1 MRKSILKLAM
11 YICSLFLFG
20 GCFQINNTPVENKN
34 LDPWTGPIT
43 LARRIYLSEIGGSID
58 MLTDV
63 EVINESEQTVINKTL
78 TIAGSSQV
86 PTDMKKARLSVSVPG
101 VVLKNLTNIAEIVVQ
116 RTVLDGSF
124 TLENC
129 NVDSI
134 TLYGGGSH
142 GLKLTGTRVA
152 RLNISFDNVNVELSQ
167 LSSVSFAYVV
177 KNCQFTALDNDTEV
191 STIFVDSET
200 QRVELHGGMTVRKFV
215 SRSEPDAEPLAI
227 TVDSSDAEVEKAGGI
242 LTNGLLRNL
251 EFEVI
256 GEEVEF
262 DTPGTMTKEELS
274 LVEKEAD
281 SVALP
286 PNENEKSDIIDIDNP
301 GPLTLSN
308 STSGIQVKT
317 TVPIDATQV
326 DFYRAENG
334 TSSWKLVCSCVSE
347 CGAGLPSTVS
357 LIDYY
362 IEKGKA
368 YKYYAIYRTKGN
380 GFTLK
385 TSETDTL
392 TALRGLGELKS
403 SKTYTLHYDG
413 SLQFDVEGGGTFPNL
428 HEPELSR
435 TRHFYFKKTGEDT
448 SSSCVEPSKFS
459 CLTLD
464 EDDVPHLQFLTLE
477 HIGLSLE
484 ILSSS
489 VEFSQVKQNVRYS
502 WNSLPAKVTAGRGF
516 KKSRVTFGQD
526 AIPIAITQATK
537 GLILTVNPAC
547 LENTSPLNRIALTFY
562 RKHDSG
568 AIFLCPPDD
577 APEAQLGLLPYT
589 FAEEGLALS
598 ENDRISCAFGTYDAE
613 TDSYDTFAEVLVFE
627 RAKKGGHPPVL
638 DSTFCVNS
646 YNPHSMT
653 ACIPR
658 GTKYWF
664 TRKTVVPDTYAF
676 TVDGDAVSLPCTETL
691 LTVGYRNRDYSRF
704 ADAEFA
710 RISVGQDDAYVS
722 NLFSQLYDERDVE
735 MFPYSTKATARFGN
749 DAFRVE
755 YIPFEKRTVYPSG
768 LPEKFS
774 FKDVYSD
781 KSYVLPSGGTV
792 TFSDVTKESATVTGE
807 ITNKIG
813 KKLSYT
819 GTADFST
826 NIITAVSTEG
836 DKDSWYFAIPS
847 ESKIAVASLLES
859 TVFVRTDQLTPIE
872 GSAWMRKVG
881 NTVWTYSFEK
891 KNVYNYLDD
900 DHVWS
905 SGTWSATDDAVML
918 TPKSAYSLPST
929 FIVLGALLLTDSH

>member
-1 MRKSILKLAM
+1 MRKSILKLAV

-20 GCFQINNTPVENKN
+20 GCIQINNTPVENKN
-34 LDPWTGPIT
+34 PDPWTGPIT

-63 EVINESEQTVINKTL
+63 ESITESEQTTINKTL
-78 TIAGSSQV
+78 TIASSSQV

-116 RTVLDGSF
+116 RTVLDGSL

-129 NVDSI
+129 GVDSI

-142 GLKLTGTRVA
+142 GLKLTGTSVA
-152 RLNISFDNVNVELSQ
+152 RLNISFDKVNIDLSQ
-167 LSSVSFAYVV
+167 SSTVNFAYVV
-177 KNCQFTALDNDTEV
+177 KDCHFTALDNDTEIE
-191 STIFVDSET
+191 TIFVDSET
-200 QRVELHGGMTVRKFV
+200 QRVDLHGGVTVRKFV
-215 SRSEPDAEPLAI
+215 TRSEPDAEPLVI
-227 TVDSSDAEVEKAGGI
+227 TVDSSDAEVEMAGGI
-242 LTNGLLRNL
+242 LTNGLLRKP
-251 EFEVI
+251 EFEPI
-256 GEEVEF
+256 GEDVEF
-262 DTPGTMTKEELS
+262 DTPGAMTKDEIS
-274 LVEKEAD
+274 AVEKEAD
-281 SVALP
+281 SVVLP
-286 PNENEKSDIIDIDNP
+286 PNEDEKSDIIDIDNP
-301 GPLTLSN
+301 GLITLSN
-308 STSGIQVKT
+308 STGGIQIKATVVIDT
-317 TVPIDATQV
+317 TQI

-334 TSSWKLVCSCVSE
+334 TSSWKRVCSCVSE
-347 CGAGLPSTVS
+347 CGAALPSTVS

-362 IEKGKA
+362 LEKGKT

-380 GFTLK
+380 GFVLK

-392 TALRGLGELKS
+392 TALRGIGELKS
-403 SKTYTLHYDG
+403 SKAYTLHYDG
-413 SLQFDVEGGGTFPNL
+413 SLQFDVDGGGTFPTL
-428 HEPELSR
+428 HEADLTC
-435 TRHFYFKKTGEDT
+435 TRRFYFKKTGEDA
-448 SSSCVEPSKFS
+448 SAACVEPAKFS

-464 EDDVPHLQFLTLE
+464 EDDVPHLQFLSPE
-477 HIGLSLE
+477 HIEASLE

-489 VEFSQVKQNVRYS
+489 VEFSRVKQNVRYS

-516 KKSRVTFGQD
+516 KKNRVMFGQA
-526 AIPIAITQATK
+526 AIPVTIAQASK
-537 GLILTVNPAC
+537 GLVVTVNPTC
-547 LENTSPLNRIALTFY
+547 LENIDPLNRIALTFY

-568 AIFLCPPDD
+568 TIFLYPPKD
-577 APEAQLGLLPYT
+577 APENELGSHPYT
-589 FAEEGLALS
+589 FAEEGLVLS
-598 ENDRISCAFGTYDAE
+598 ENNRISCEFSTYNAE
-613 TDSYDTFAEVLVFE
+613 SSSYAAFAEVLVFE
-627 RAKKGGHPPVL
+627 RAKKGGHAPVL
-638 DSTFCVNS
+638 DTTFCVNS

-664 TRKTVVPDTYAF
+664 TRKTVFPDAF
-676 TVDGDAVSLPCTETL
+676 TFSVDDEPVSLSCTETL

-704 ADAEFA
+704 ADADFA
-710 RISVGQDDAYVS
+710 KISVGQDDAYVS
-722 NLFSQLYDERDVE
+722 NLFSQLYDVRDVE
-735 MFPYSTKATARFGN
+735 LFPYSTKATARFEDN
-749 DAFRVE
+749 AFRVE

-792 TFSDVTKESATVTGE
+792 TFSDVSKKSATVTGE
-807 ITNKIG
+807 ITNRIG
-813 KKLSYT
+813 KRLSYT

-826 NIITAVSTEG
+826 NIITAVSVEG
-836 DKDSWYFAIPS
+836 DKDTWYFTIPS

-859 TVFVRTDQLTPIE
+859 TVFVRTDQLTPVE

-918 TPKSAYSLPST
+918 TPKSAYSLPAT